1 MKTARTAKSTALKV
15 AVTSTPESNA
25 ACAECSSS
33 ALRSEGSCP
42 AISETAYEFG
52 TVLGTVVIGGML
64 TAIYRAQVMVPA
76 GLNAD
81 AAHAAGE
88 TLGGATA
95 VAGQLPS
102 DLSAELLHSAHAAF
116 DSGVLVTATFSAV
129 LLAVLLGLHLPD
141 APLGTRRTGESRALE
156 KLRC

>member
-1 MKTARTAKSTALKV
+1 M
-15 AVTSTPESNA
+15 P
-25 ACAECSSS
+25 
-33 ALRSEGSCP
+33 P
-42 AISETAYEFG
+42 I

-64 TAIYRAQVMVPA
+64 TAIYRAQVTVPA

-129 LLAVLLGLHLPD
+129 LLAVLSVFTYRMLRS
-141 APLGTRRTGESRALE
+141 APAELE
-156 KLRC
+156 KAEH

>member
-1 MKTARTAKSTALKV
+1 MGAAQTI
-15 AVTSTPESNA
+15 SNDLIL
-25 ACAECSSS
+25 SSVP
-33 ALRSEGSCP
+33 ANRRVLRRRFLRP
-42 AISETAYEFG
+42 AYEFG

-102 DLSAELLHSAHAAF
+102 D
-116 DSGVLVTATFSAV
+116 
-129 LLAVLLGLHLPD
+129 
-141 APLGTRRTGESRALE
+141 
-156 KLRC
+156 